1 MKYVIIKD
9 QGIEVPIM
17 FPDIVQHNAFADKEP
32 ISAGKFRIEIDTKH
46 TTETKN
52 KDQIIYETY
61 GESTS
66 LKLKSRPE
74 DASIIQHAFEFE
86 G

>member
-1 MKYVIIKD
+1 MKYVIIKEL
-9 QGIEVPIM
+9 GVEVPIM
-17 FPDIVQHNAFADKEP
+17 FPDIVPHNTFVDKEP
-32 ISAGKFRIEIDTKH
+32 ISAGKFKIEIDT
-46 TTETKN
+46 TNSTESKN
-52 KDQIIYETY
+52 KDSLTYFTY